1 MKLKEPLHA
10 VSLTAPRKAFLL
22 LQRIEERKK
31 KKKRK
36 SPRTMHHNNSG
47 NNSKVY
53 PERARDCENEREH
66 EAKERLFILSQLRVP
81 TESGIKIGPI
91 VVNL

>member
-1 MKLKEPLHA
+1 M
-10 VSLTAPRKAFLL
+10 
-22 LQRIEERKK
+22 Q
-31 KKKRK
+31 
-36 SPRTMHHNNSG
+36 HNNSG

-53 PERARDCENEREH
+53 SERARDCENETEH